1 MKLQMTMLP
10 RFAAAVLVMKL
21 ARCCLPT
28 ASEWRGFSM
37 YKTLITAFA
46 ASIGLAGWAK
56 VSAEELFSKVGPVIA
71 IMADDLFLGEAVG
84 HLSGAG
90 TIAIHSQRNPSVTCL
105 GTFTSS
111 AELGG
116 LGQLRCSNG
125 TTGTYHFKR
134 LSMEKGYGAGR
145 YSQRSMSFT
154 YGLTA
159 DESKPYLKLPPGK
172 KLEESG
178 KTLELVEIAPV
189 RRRSSLTA
197 K

>member
-1 MKLQMTMLP
+1 
-10 RFAAAVLVMKL
+10 
-21 ARCCLPT
+21 
-28 ASEWRGFSM
+28 M

-46 ASIGLAGWAK
+46 ASIGLAGWAN

-90 TIAIHSQRNPSVTCL
+90 TIAIHSQRNPGVTCL

-125 TTGTYHFKR
+125 ATGTYHFKR
-134 LSMEKGYGAGR
+134 LSMDKGYGTGR
-145 YSQRSMSFT
+145 YSQSPMSFT

-159 DESKPYLKLPPGK
+159 NESKPYLKLPPGK
-172 KLEESG
+172 KLEHSG
-178 KTLELVEIAPV
+178 KTLELVEISPAD
-189 RRRSSLTA
+189 RRSSLTA
-197 K
+197 R

>member
-1 MKLQMTMLP
+1 
-10 RFAAAVLVMKL
+10 
-21 ARCCLPT
+21 
-28 ASEWRGFSM
+28 M
-37 YKTLITAFA
+37 YKTLFTGLA
-46 ASIGLAGWAK
+46 ASIGLAGWAN
-56 VSAEELFSKVGPVIA
+56 VSAEDLFSKVGPVIA

-90 TIAIHSQRNPSVTCL
+90 TIAIHSQRNAGVTCL
-105 GTFTSS
+105 GTFTSR

-125 TTGTYHFKR
+125 ATGIYHFKR

-145 YSQRSMSFT
+145 YNQRPMSFT

-172 KLEESG
+172 KLDHSG
-178 KTLELVEIAPV
+178 ETLELVEIAPAG
-189 RRRSSLTA
+189 RRSFLTA
-197 K
+197 R